1 MVHCISLLER
11 LLLEN
16 SVVPVELI
24 DRFGFPC
31 RADNS
36 MVWRVLALVEPLIIH
51 LWSIVELREHV
62 LVPVGELR
70 IDHQIAR

>member
-31 RADNS
+31 RADHS
-36 MVWRVLALVEPLIIH
+36 MVWRVRALVEPLIVH
-51 LWSIVELREHV
+51 QRSIVELREHV
-62 LVPVGELR
+62 PVPVGELR
-70 IDHQIAR
+70 VDHQIAR